1 MLRRLVFVTLV
12 LVAGCRAA
20 VVAPPHHA
28 LHPPPLAKIARVSP
42 PPSLGP
48 GPAVVQRES
57 VLHLDEADGPEIGR
71 AFAGAHVHVARV
83 EGTAAE
89 IALPQFQRPFR
100 VEGGVTEKPL
110 TAWID
115 ASALGTRAIPLVEP
129 PLAGRAA
136 RDQYMRVADR
146 PGELGFFYMR
156 CGPFEILEQG
166 PETTRVAQRADGV
179 ELVGWSEERVLG
191 TRGDFRCQPHVVED
205 GAAPPGYEQA
215 RSVDVAA
222 VLRAGRTIHWLV
234 ETDDGHYA
242 CEDWHVTR
250 SELRHVRRNMQ
261 TEYTLERE
269 GDRVVLLGPTMRSPQ
284 GESAFGCGDDY
295 RAVDLD
301 ADRLVLVPHAG
312 SRPIAAYDPDDTEV
326 WYLTESACR
335 AAAARASSPPALA
348 TAELPPVHSGC

>member
-1 MLRRLVFVTLV
+1 MLRRLVLLTFVLA
-12 LVAGCRAA
+12 VAACRAA
-20 VVAPPHHA
+20 VVAAPVPA
-28 LHPPPLAKIARVSP
+28 RAPAVAKIASVA
-42 PPSLGP
+42 PPSLVP

-57 VLHLDEADGPEIGR
+57 VLRLDEPHGPEIGR
-71 AFAGAHVHVARV
+71 AFAGAHVRV
-83 EGTAAE
+83 ERVTGSAAE

-115 ASALGTRAIPLVEP
+115 ASALATRAVPLAPP
-129 PLAGRAA
+129 PLTGRAA

-166 PETTRVAQRADGV
+166 PETTRVAQRAGGV
-179 ELVGWSEERVLG
+179 ELVGWSESRVLG
-191 TRGDFRCQPHVVED
+191 SRGDFRCPPHLAES
-205 GAAPPGYEQA
+205 GTPPGYEQA
-215 RSVDVAA
+215 RSVDAAA

-234 ETDDGHYA
+234 ETDDGYA

-250 SELRHVRRNMQ
+250 SELRHKRRDVE
-261 TEYTLERE
+261 TEYTLERD
-269 GDRVVLLGPTMRSPQ
+269 GDRVVLLGPTTRSPR
-284 GESAFGCGDDY
+284 GESALGCGDDY

-301 ADRLVLVPHAG
+301 GDRLVLVPHAG

-335 AAAARASSPPALA
+335 AAAARASSPAALA
-348 TAELPPVHSGC
+348 TAQLAPVHSGC